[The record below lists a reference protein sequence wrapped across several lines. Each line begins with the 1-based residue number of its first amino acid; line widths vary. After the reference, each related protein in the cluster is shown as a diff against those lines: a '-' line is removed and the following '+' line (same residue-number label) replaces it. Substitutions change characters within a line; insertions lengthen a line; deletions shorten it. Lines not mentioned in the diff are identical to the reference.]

1 MLADNRIEWIIADY
15 GVILTGAANVPR
27 GTDITDSEIVYIL
40 NHSEVEVVFI
50 ENDKMLE
57 KFNRN
62 KSQLTNVKTL
72 IMMDPTSNS
81 PGVLKMQELLEKGK
95 SLRAGGSKKAEE
107 RIAAIHPEDLLR

>member
-1 MLADNRIEWIIADY
+1 VADY
-15 GVILTGAANVPR
+15 GVILTGAADVPR

-62 KSQLTNVKTL
+62 KSQLNNVKTIIVL
-72 IMMDPTSNS
+72 DPASS
-81 PGVLKMQELLEKGK
+81 APGVLKVMDLIEKVK
-95 SLRAGGSKKAEE
+95 KLRDGGSRKAEE
-107 RIAAIHPEDLLR
+107 RIAAIDPEDL